1 MKHLNTI
8 KTNLQWINKSGKEMV
23 ASLNYEG
30 IQFLVSEKKLSLDI
44 NVFNIFIKKNWWSH
58 GIIVGRE
65 WRQIS
70 KALIKGFNWFVYNKT
85 KHKEKNIF
93 A

>member
-1 MKHLNTI
+1 MNVFRWRHMKHLNTI

-44 NVFNIFIKKNWWSH
+44 NVFNIFIKKKLMITWNHCW
-58 GIIVGRE
+58 
-65 WRQIS
+65 
-70 KALIKGFNWFVYNKT
+70 
-85 KHKEKNIF
+85 
-93 A
+93 